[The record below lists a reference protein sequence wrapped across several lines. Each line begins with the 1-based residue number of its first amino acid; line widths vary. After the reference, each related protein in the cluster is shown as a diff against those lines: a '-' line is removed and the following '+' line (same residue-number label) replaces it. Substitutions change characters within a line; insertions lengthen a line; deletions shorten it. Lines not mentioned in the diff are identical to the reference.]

1 MAEITLV
8 TGAASSGKSEWAESL
23 AKNQS
28 QQVIYIATAQKIAS
42 DAEWMEKIKIHQQ
55 RRPQS
60 WQSLE
65 VPFDLPNTINEFHGN
80 QLILIDSLG
89 TWVAN
94 FIEKDDTFWQKQIE
108 QLLDSLHRSNSKI
121 ILVAEETGWGV
132 IPAYDMGRLFRNRL
146 GSLTRQIGQL
156 ADEVFLVVAGYAV
169 DIRQIG
175 VNLNIYPTQKP

>member
-1 MAEITLV
+1 MTKITLV

-28 QQVIYIATAQKIAS
+28 QQVIYIATAQKIES
-42 DAEWMEKIKIHQQ
+42 DTEWMTKIQIHQQ

-60 WQSLE
+60 WQCLE
-65 VPFDLPNTINEFHGN
+65 VPFQLSNAIDKCDNHH
-80 QLILIDSLG
+80 LILIDSLG

-94 FIEKDDTFWQKQIE
+94 FIEKEDTFWQQQSE
-108 QLLDSLHRSNSKI
+108 QLLSSLASSNNHI

-132 IPAYDMGRLFRNRL
+132 IPAYKMGRLFRNRL

-169 DIRQIG
+169 DISKIG
-175 VNLNIYPTQKP
+175 VNIDAKP